1 MIKKRK
7 KQKKKNISLVFF
19 ILFITIAVFTVA
31 LLEYIDFK
39 KGKESFIFEKIV
51 PLKKVPAKIDDFNT
65 RLIKLL
71 EHDKI
76 VFEHFK
82 DEKGKYHFKF
92 TIGHKKFNGLISRL
106 EHIAGGL
113 KGELKL
119 VEIRRIDNKSLMLY
133 SLKLDKEA
141 SHIILLT
148 RIEKV
153 VGKAAAAAK
162 KTEAPQKKPGKIVRI
177 PRIAFIIDD
186 VGEYDIGALELKQ
199 LAIPI
204 TASILPDSPHAHEEA
219 RWLKEYGLPA
229 MLHIPMQPKNS
240 NGQGYGLQQTITL
253 DSSEEEIRELIKR
266 AREIIPDAAGMNNH
280 MGSLVTAD
288 RKAMKRILKIVKEED
303 LFFVDSKTIAG
314 TVGYDTARNIG
325 IKTAIR
331 DVFLDDGE
339 KSYEKT
345 LNEIK
350 RLVAQ
355 ARLLGKAIAIGH
367 PHETTLRAIK
377 DSVEFIKASGVKIVF
392 VSELLE

>member
-7 KQKKKNISLVFF
+7 KQKKKNLSLVFF

-51 PLKKVPAKIDDFNT
+51 PLRKVAAKTDDFNAS
-65 RLIKLL
+65 LIKLL
-71 EHDKI
+71 EQNKI

-92 TIGHKKFNGLISRL
+92 TIGHKKFNGIISRI
-106 EHIAGGL
+106 EHIAGDL
-113 KGELKL
+113 KGTLEL
-119 VEIRRIDNKSLMLY
+119 VEIRRIENKSLLLY

-148 RIEKV
+148 RIEKAV
-153 VGKAAAAAK
+153 DKTAAIK
-162 KTEAPQKKPGKIVRI
+162 KPEVQQKKPGKIVRV

-186 VGEYDIGALELKQ
+186 IGEYDIGALELKR

-204 TASILPDSPHAHEEA
+204 TASILPDSPRAHEEA
-219 RWLKEYGLPA
+219 SWLKEYGLQA

-240 NGQGYGLQQTITL
+240 NGQQYGLQQTITL
-253 DSSEEEIRELIKR
+253 DSSKEEIRELIRR

-288 RKAMKRILKIVKEED
+288 KKTMKRILEIVKEEG

-314 TVGYDTARNIG
+314 TVGYDTARNLG

-339 KSYEKT
+339 KSYEKS

-367 PHETTLRAIK
+367 PHETTLRA
-377 DSVEFIKASGVKIVF
+377 
-392 VSELLE
+392 